1 MKGAQW
7 FDVDLETLRLR
18 EVTLNGWPDGM
29 SYKTRMQEEC
39 LESVVAFNLDTL
51 FSDEDLLL
59 ACTEFGAWK
68 AADVLAVGPFGYLR
82 LMELK
87 KRPTSLGEL
96 ENQVISYGI
105 DRDRLPA
112 WDVQMAQALTYLP
125 EQVELGLEGFRA
137 NQRTQTLGGT
147 YVKKHTSSALTQPWN
162 RQNRFEKAHLVANAL
177 RASRG
182 VRSGPP
188 ALQNPAVADVVGRVY
203 GIPVAELQL
212 DDPAEAVRQI
222 VNEKWGAGPS
232 VAGTE
237 FTLIAPDLLRR
248 VDAGIPLEERGAHFY
263 LIDAELRHTAG
274 QTGVERAVL
283 RWEPVHRT
291 IPSWRLR
298 TAVALR
304 ELLHDAHPEVALFQR
319 DPWGGE
325 FYWNDFP
332 YVYLWI
338 EETADGE
345 WVVTTRFDQLTEG
358 FADLKPRWRAGM
370 RKLREK
376 MPGQSDAIRRSGR
389 DKLSAPWDLGNLHPA
404 AMLFVG
410 YHDMLEEEG
419 FFDLEMYRKFKR
431 P

>member
-1 MKGAQW
+1 M
-7 FDVDLETLRLR
+7 
-18 EVTLNGWPDGM
+18 
-29 SYKTRMQEEC
+29 
-39 LESVVAFNLDTL
+39 
-51 FSDEDLLL
+51 
-59 ACTEFGAWK
+59 
-68 AADVLAVGPFGYLR
+68 
-82 LMELK
+82 
-87 KRPTSLGEL
+87 
-96 ENQVISYGI
+96 
-105 DRDRLPA
+105 
-112 WDVQMAQALTYLP
+112 
-125 EQVELGLEGFRA
+125 
-137 NQRTQTLGGT
+137 
-147 YVKKHTSSALTQPWN
+147 
-162 RQNRFEKAHLVANAL
+162 
-177 RASRG
+177 
-182 VRSGPP
+182 
-188 ALQNPAVADVVGRVY
+188 
-203 GIPVAELQL
+203 
-212 DDPAEAVRQI
+212 
-222 VNEKWGAGPS
+222 
-232 VAGTE
+232 AGTE

-248 VDAGIPLEERGAHFY
+248 VDAGIPLEERGAHFH

-274 QTGVERAVL
+274 QTSVERAVL

-319 DPWGGE
+319 DRWGRG